1 MKINQRNTPRRR
13 AAIVAFE
20 VKKLEIKS
28 GFDLLALLTIE
39 LQTHMLELEKF

>member
-13 AAIVAFE
+13 AAIVAVE
-20 VKKLEIKS
+20 VKKLEKKS